1 MKKVKSEDDKQS
13 IDIKLSRWKMF
24 LAIVGSFLFVL
35 LGVLFIYDPQGYT
48 SPMARSPAVLFVSGI
63 ASVTFFG
70 VCLLYALYKIIDT
83 KFGLRLDSEGI
94 YDNSNIASSGLI
106 RWKDIKEIRAEQV
119 ASTKM
124 LIILTS
130 KDDEY
135 INNASNFFKK
145 CLMKLNRKWYDS
157 PIIISSSSLKIDFDT
172 LKRLVKSNWRK
183 YK

>member
-1 MKKVKSEDDKQS
+1 MTKRKLEDDKQS

-35 LGVLFIYDPQGYT
+35 LGAFFISGPPSTRVGDQEG
-48 SPMARSPAVLFVSGI
+48 LFVIGI
-63 ASVTFFG
+63 VSVTFFG
-70 VCLLYALYKIIDT
+70 ACLLYALYKITDT

-94 YDNSNIASSGLI
+94 YDNSNASSSGFI

-124 LIILTS
+124 LIISTS
-130 KDDEY
+130 EDDEY

-145 CLMKLNRKWYDS
+145 CLMKLNKKWYGS
-157 PIIISSSSLKIDFDT
+157 PIIISSSSLKIDFDS